1 MIPKFMGKSIK
12 REKMNKDI
20 KRIGILTSGGDAP
33 GMNAAIR
40 AVVRS
45 AGFHDLH
52 VYGVLEGYKGLIEG
66 NIKRLDSTD
75 VANTIHR
82 GGTIL
87 KTARCEEFK
96 SKEGRQMAYDTL
108 QAFDIDAMIVIGG
121 NGTYT
126 GAKYFSTEFDIP
138 FIGLPGTID
147 NDIWGTDFTIGF
159 DTAINTAVE
168 AIDKIRDTAD
178 SHNRLFFVEVMGRH
192 AGFIALNTGI
202 GSGAAATFLP
212 ETSWGVEELLTMLK
226 KAAKRRK
233 LFNIVVVAEG
243 NKNGSAHQ
251 LAEAVDKKLGKYDTR
266 VTTIG
271 HLQRGGSPSAA
282 DRVLASTLGYEA
294 VECLVKGH
302 KNKALGIVNSNLFM
316 CDFHD
321 AITEKKELNHEMMN
335 LLSILAM

>member
-1 MIPKFMGKSIK
+1 MSK
-12 REKMNKDI
+12 EI
-20 KRIGILTSGGDAP
+20 KRIAVLTSGGDAP

-40 AVVRS
+40 AVVRT
-45 AGFHDLH
+45 AAHDDLH
-52 VYGVLEGYKGLIEG
+52 VYGVYEGYKGLIEG
-66 NIKRLDSTD
+66 NLKRLENKDI
-75 VANTIHR
+75 ANTILR

-96 SKEGRQMAYDTL
+96 TSEGRQKAYDTL
-108 QAFDIDAMIVIGG
+108 VAFDIDAVVVIGG

-126 GAKYFSTEFDIP
+126 GADYFTKEFDLP

-168 AIDKIRDTAD
+168 AIDKIRDTAS

-192 AGFIALNTGI
+192 AGFIALETGI
-202 GSGAAATFLP
+202 ASGAAATFLP
-212 ETSWGVEELLTMLK
+212 ETNWGSDELLKMLK
-226 KAAKRRK
+226 KAAIRKK

-243 NKNGSAHQ
+243 NENGDAHQ
-251 LAEAVDKKLGKYDTR
+251 LAAEVEENLSNYDTR

-282 DRVLASTLGYEA
+282 DRILASRLGYEA
-294 VECLVKGH
+294 VNALIKGVE
-302 KNKALGIVNSNLFM
+302 NKALGFVNSKLNSV
-316 CDFHD
+316 DFCD
-321 AITEKKELNHEMMN
+321 AINKKKKMDCEEVKMLEV
-335 LLSILAM
+335 LAM

>member
-1 MIPKFMGKSIK
+1 MAI
-12 REKMNKDI
+12 DI

-40 AVVRS
+40 AVVRAAS
-45 AGFHDLH
+45 YHDLH
-52 VYGVLEGYKGLIEG
+52 VYGIMEGYKGLIEG
-66 NIKRLDSTD
+66 NVKRLENAD

-87 KTARCEEFK
+87 KTARCEQFK
-96 SKEGRQMAYDTL
+96 KKTGRNQAYETL
-108 QAFDIDAMIVIGG
+108 LAYDIDAMVVIGG

-126 GAKYFSTEFDIP
+126 GANIFSQEFDIP

-147 NDIWGTDFTIGF
+147 NDIYGTDFTIGF

-168 AIDKIRDTAD
+168 AIDKVRDTAD
-178 SHNRLFFVEVMGRH
+178 SHNRLFFIEVMGRH

-212 ETSWGVEELLTMLK
+212 ETNWGSEELLKMLK
-226 KAAKRRK
+226 KAAKRKK

-251 LAEAVDKKLGKYDTR
+251 LAKEVNKKLKDYDTR

-294 VECLVKGH
+294 VQCLVNGTY
-302 KNKALGIVNSNLFM
+302 NQALGLVNSQLKM
-316 CDFHD
+316 CSFED
-321 AITEKKELNHEMMN
+321 AITLKKELNQEMLDLVN
-335 LLSILAM
+335 VLAM